1 MAPDRGVPSL
11 SDERMPDEAPPEY
24 SEEDIRSSRHE
35 AQDSQAARAAQPQK
49 FTLRGILVGLV
60 IGMVIVSS
68 NTYFGLQTG
77 WVSGMTMPSAL
88 IGFAFFKAVGRYLKM
103 PFSPVE
109 NVLIQTVA
117 GSAGTMPLGCGFV
130 GVVPALEYFLKPEE
144 GGPLNIS
151 VGRLCLWAVG
161 ICLFGVVFAV
171 PLRKET
177 IIREKLRFP
186 SGTATALLI
195 GVLHGGDQGASQV
208 NQDGAGQPR
217 SRHSGEENEHDAL
230 ISDYEREDMDERGT
244 VDSRGASRAEVVVPD
259 TPNPE
264 IGGSGDW
271 KSKIRL
277 LTKAFAASAIYV
289 RRLLV
294 PGDRSAPLADEAS
307 DYRNVFCT
315 ETPQFA
321 GIWFRRT

>member
-1 MAPDRGVPSL
+1 MAPDRGLAGGLGPIDAVHNESPPQQ
-11 SDERMPDEAPPEY
+11 SDEDNLAT
-24 SEEDIRSSRHE
+24 
-35 AQDSQAARAAQPQK
+35 RAAQPQNL
-49 FTLRGILVGLV
+49 TLRGILVGLV
-60 IGMVIVSS
+60 IGVVIVSS

-88 IGFAFFKAVGRYLKM
+88 IGFAFFKAIGRYLKM

-130 GVVPALEYFLKPEE
+130 GVVPALEYFLRPEE

-151 VGRLCLWAVG
+151 LGRLALWAVG

-177 IIREKLRFP
+177 IIREKLKFP

-195 GVLHGGDQGASQV
+195 GVLHGGRQETSIVKQVADRPSRSQ
-208 NQDGAGQPR
+208 
-217 SRHSGEENEHDAL
+217 HSGEEDEHQAL
-230 ISDYEREDMDERGT
+230 ISQEEREETDPVRP
-244 VDSRGASRAEVVVPD
+244 VDSAGMSRAEMLVPD
-259 TPNPE
+259 MPNPAA
-264 IGGSGDW
+264 GGGEW

-277 LTKAFAASAIYV
+277 LTFAFAASAVYV
-289 RRLLV
+289 RRLHRVALFG
-294 PGDRSAPLADEAS
+294 PALMSS
-307 DYRNVFCT
+307 
-315 ETPQFA
+315 
-321 GIWFRRT
+321 